1 MNDNTSIQT
10 VRLIQEIGPDTDW
23 GTSKTR
29 QLIAGILELK
39 NENEAKRFLRDLM
52 TPLEIKE
59 FANRL
64 EAARLLSRD
73 MQYKGI
79 IERTGL
85 SSTTIARIAKCASRI
100 NGDDGAQSPA
110 AKVAHGEPGKIFEDH
125 LPIALRVKKYIFKF
139 IEHFYSEHHYRH
151 LLSSRHNHPK

>member
-85 SSTTIARIAKCASRI
+85 SSTTIARIAKWLGGSLGGYRLVLSR
-100 NGDDGAQSPA
+100 
-110 AKVAHGEPGKIFEDH
+110 
-125 LPIALRVKKYIFKF
+125 
-139 IEHFYSEHHYRH
+139 
-151 LLSSRHNHPK
+151 LSSTTLRTSSNNSSHHNNPKLRKGLSLNT

>member
-1 MNDNTSIQT
+1 MRKGMNDNTSIQT

-85 SSTTIARIAKCASRI
+85 SSTTIARIAKWLGGSLGGYRLVLSR
-100 NGDDGAQSPA
+100 
-110 AKVAHGEPGKIFEDH
+110 
-125 LPIALRVKKYIFKF
+125 
-139 IEHFYSEHHYRH
+139 
-151 LLSSRHNHPK
+151 LSSTTLRTGSNNSSHHNNPKLRKGLSLNT